1 MIKIIILILGCFILN
16 TGAYKPVSGG
26 ANCTNNTDCGGIN
39 AGTCTNKTCL
49 CPNYLSNP
57 TCNYQL
63 TNKNLIIG
71 LEFMYV
77 IGLGGIGLFVIK
89 QTFSAVLEFLA
100 GLGLNAFIITLIFD
114 RLVCPNRGSYRNAN
128 PIPGVLLFLWIL
140 GWIGVG
146 MTIQGLFDGGTFTD
160 ANGYPLY

>member
-1 MIKIIILILGCFILN
+1 MIKIIILILSCFILN
-16 TGAYKPVSGG
+16 TFAFQPVSGG

-39 AGTCTNKTCL
+39 AGTCVNKTCL

-57 TCNYQL
+57 GCNYPL

-71 LEFMYV
+71 LEFMYFV
-77 IGLGGIGLFVIK
+77 GLGGIGLFVIK
-89 QTFSAVLEFLA
+89 QTLSAVMEFLA
-100 GLGLNAFIITLIFD
+100 GLCLNFYIIILIFD
-114 RLVCPNRGSYRNAN
+114 CTLGKNHRHNSPSAIFGF
-128 PIPGVLLFLWIL
+128 LLIIWVF

-146 MTIQGLFDGGTFTD
+146 MTIQGLFDGGIFTD